1 MVAERDLSTFPGIHI
16 KLNTGMN
23 RLGMDADDLPQ
34 LLVMLS
40 NSQCSLIIKSIYSHL
55 VASDDPKED
64 SFTAQ
69 QARLFLSGAQ
79 FLEKNLGYSP
89 MKHLCNTFGIARH
102 PHLHFDMVRMGAG
115 VFGGGCFPS
124 SYNLL
129 PAISLT
135 STISQVRR
143 VKSGETIGYNRRGLV
158 HRDSRLGVLR
168 IGYAD
173 GLRRHMGN
181 GKAYVWVRNCR
192 VPIVKGSVCMDM
204 ATIDLTDIPVDN
216 DIELEDNPVEIFG
229 KHIDINE
236 IAQWCETIAYEL
248 ITSINQRV
256 RRVYV
261 GDELQSLEQRIS
273 DFPSQGSF
281 DI

>member
-1 MVAERDLSTFPGIHI
+1 MVDEIDLSTFPGIHI

-23 RLGMDADDLPQ
+23 RLGMDIDDLPQ
-34 LLVMLS
+34 LLVTLS
-40 NSQCSLIIKSIYSHL
+40 NSRYPLIIKSIYSHL

-64 SFTAQ
+64 RFTAQ
-69 QARLFLSGAQ
+69 QANVFLSGVE
-79 FLEKNLGYSP
+79 FLEENLGYSP
-89 MKHLCNTFGIARH
+89 LKHLCNTFAIARH
-102 PHLHFDMVRMGAG
+102 PDLHFDMVRLGAG
-115 VFGGGCFPS
+115 VFGGQCFPPS
-124 SYNLL
+124 FNLL

-143 VKSGETIGYNRRGLV
+143 VTAGQTIGYNRRGLA
-158 HRDSRLGVLR
+158 HRDSRLGIIR

-204 ATIDLTDIPVDN
+204 ATIDLTDVPVDN
-216 DIELEDNPVEIFG
+216 DADLEDNPVEIFG

-236 IAQWCETIAYEL
+236 IAQWCDTIAYEL

-256 RRVYV
+256 KRVYV
-261 GDELQSLEQRIS
+261 GDSLQLLELDKL
-273 DFPSQGSF
+273 
-281 DI
+281 